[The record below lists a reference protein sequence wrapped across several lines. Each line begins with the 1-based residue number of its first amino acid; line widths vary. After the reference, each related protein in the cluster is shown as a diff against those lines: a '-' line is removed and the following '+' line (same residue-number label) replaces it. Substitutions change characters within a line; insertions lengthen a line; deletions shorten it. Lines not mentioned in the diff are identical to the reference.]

1 MLSSE
6 VSTRRT
12 TVNRPSRNSVG
23 STGRR
28 ERDERL
34 GRARQEAI
42 ATSELDSAIT

>member
-23 STGRR
+23 STVAANGTNASG
-28 ERDERL
+28 EL
-34 GRARQEAI
+34 ARKPI